1 MSAHANP
8 NIITDGLAFMYDTDD
23 SKSYKGQPATNL
35 ITSGLPGYFGSGGET
50 LYQKSLYGLE
60 SDSGVFQRNYVTNPA
75 TSDSSTF
82 NNNGG
87 LYKNFSTSTLNANTE
102 YIQVSF
108 DFYLITPYV
117 RFGSSGTGLNGYM
130 QIRSTDNTTNN
141 YGWDTRYSNGS
152 GDDWNNSSNY
162 VGTWQRVSLIIDI
175 TADKTPQDIS
185 AMYIYYD
192 RFTQGEGI
200 FTNFIITEHV
210 TLPSSPVSYTSG
222 TRSDT
227 QSIID
232 RTGNTTIDLSNVSFD
247 SNEQITLDGT
257 NDYIDLGSDV
267 SISPDNQGWTTE
279 YWFNTNSAGTLQHFN
294 SAENDEFNANWLAI
308 YNSKL
313 AVWNRSPGYWKY
325 GDTIIQSNTWYQ
337 AVFICDSGGT
347 NMRFYINGKAEG
359 GTHVGN
365 SWNATY
371 SSLDVRYIGKYEYNG
386 GHSRYFNGE
395 IEAVKIYNRA
405 LTSAEVLQNFN
416 ATKSRFGL

>member
-8 NIITDGLAFMYDTDD
+8 DIVTDGLAFIYDTG
-23 SKSYKGQPATNL
+23 SGKSYKGQPATNL

-50 LYQKSLYGLE
+50 LYQKRLYGLE

-117 RFGSSGTGLNGYM
+117 RFGASGAGLNGYM

-162 VGTWQRVSLIIDI
+162 VGIWQRVSLIIDI
-175 TADKTPQDIS
+175 TADKTPQDIN

-200 FTNFIITEHV
+200 FTNFIITEHT
-210 TLPSSPVSYTSG
+210 TLPTSPIRYTSG
-222 TRSDT
+222 TRSAT
-227 QSIID
+227 QGLLD
-232 RTGNTTIDLSNVSFD
+232 LTGTSTIDISNASFD
-247 SNEQITLDGT
+247 SNAQMTFDGTDDYINDASFDMGTHTDITLECIIRF
-257 NDYIDLGSDV
+257 NGSLD
-267 SISPDNQGWTTE
+267 
-279 YWFNTNSAGTLQHFN
+279 SADRKVMH
-294 SAENDEFNANWLAI
+294 
-308 YNSKL
+308 YNK
-313 AVWNRSPGYWKY
+313 
-325 GDTIIQSNTWYQ
+325 T
-337 AVFICDSGGT
+337 GGT
-347 NMRFYINGKAEG
+347 NAVFQLRKGDSASRLMYQAHNGSQWYTMTDTDAIESDTWAHFMITHS
-359 GTHVGN
+359 GTSAIMYKNGVQSATATMGN
-365 SWNATY
+365 LHWTNANN
-371 SSLDVRYIGKYEYNG
+371 LLIGYRANSEYWKG
-386 GHSRYFNGE
+386 D
-395 IEAVKIYNRA
+395 IPIMKIYNRA
-405 LTSAEVLQNFN
+405 LTAAEVLQNYN
-416 ATKSRFGL
+416 ATKGRFQ